1 MFRENSIENYMQ
13 KEFSKFCE
21 EVLTQNNIN
30 TPLSKSQLSYLKQL
44 YFYEDFAFVF
54 NKELFEFLDE
64 FNVEVSIEKYENF
77 FGYRKDLEGY
87 FDFSEIP
94 KPSELDMNLKVLRYI
109 SKVRFQEEFYDSVFK
124 EYAFEKKKN
133 LYFENE
139 NYIARP
145 VSGFK
150 EFFFLS
156 RYFLFLE
163 NVGDYFARIAETG
176 DIDFIIIFS
185 KENPKTP
192 DAIVCWDE
200 NEIFTCQKINRVWK
214 LKDFQ
219 LLEEFFLKIGYDYA
233 ELIGCFKDLIANV
246 DNSSQK
252 FSSELIEYIF
262 TKRGDDD

>member
-1 MFRENSIENYMQ
+1 MFSEKSIESYME

-44 YFYEDFAFVF
+44 YFYEDFAFEL
-54 NKELFEFLDE
+54 NKELFDFLE
-64 FNVEVSIEKYENF
+64 EYSVEISIEKYENF
-77 FGYRKDLEGY
+77 YGYRKDLEGY

-94 KPSELDMNLKVLRYI
+94 RPSKLNMNLNVLGFI

-124 EYAFEKKKN
+124 EYAYEKKKN
-133 LYFENE
+133 LHFENE

-145 VSGFK
+145 IAGFK
-150 EFFFLS
+150 EFFWLS
-156 RYFLFLE
+156 RYFLE
-163 NVGDYFARIAETG
+163 NVEGYFERIAETG
-176 DIDFIIIFS
+176 DIDFVIIIS

-192 DAIVCWDE
+192 DVIVCWDE
-200 NEIFTCQKINRVWK
+200 NEIITCHKINKVWK

-219 LLEEFFLKIGYDYA
+219 FLEEFFLKIGYDYV
-233 ELIGCFKDLIANV
+233 ELIGCFKDLIANA
-246 DNSSQK
+246 DKSGQE

-262 TKRGDDD
+262 MKRGGDD

>member
-1 MFRENSIENYMQ
+1 MFSEKSIENYMQ
-13 KEFSKFCE
+13 KEFSKFCDDILKE
-21 EVLTQNNIN
+21 NNIYA
-30 TPLSKSQLSYLKQL
+30 PISKAQLSYIKQL
-44 YFYEDFAFVF
+44 YFYGDFAFEF
-54 NKELFEFLDE
+54 NKELFEFLDG
-64 FNVEVSIEKYENF
+64 FNVEISLEKYEKF
-77 FGYRKDLEGY
+77 FTYKKDLRGY
-87 FDFSEIP
+87 YNFSKIP
-94 KPSELDMNLKVLRYI
+94 RPSELNMNLKVLDFI
-109 SKVRFQEEFYDSVFK
+109 NKVRFQEEFYNYAFK

-133 LYFENE
+133 LNFENE

-145 VSGFK
+145 ISGFN
-150 EFFFLS
+150 EFFYLS
-156 RYFLFLE
+156 SYFLE
-163 NVGDYFARIAETG
+163 NTEDYFARIAETG

-200 NEIFTCQKINRVWK
+200 NEIFTCQKINSVWK
-214 LKDFQ
+214 FKDFQ

-262 TKRGDDD
+262 TKRGGDD